1 MAHVSSLSSITS
13 SELSD
18 FVQREIEP
26 DMAYIQRCND
36 IVDLLCQFMQNSFP
50 RELRPSEVRKVNM
63 AHSHFYWFC
72 SNYHSS
78 SFLICQCLNKIFKS
92 SLKVYRML
100 SSYFYRQNKKTYSK
114 SVTTFTSLWNIYNYY
129 TCTFVYIFYVKLQQI
144 NHIRKPRV
152 TDPLCSSC
160 RR

>member
-1 MAHVSSLSSITS
+1 MAHVPSLSSITS
-13 SELSD
+13 SELSA

-100 SSYFYRQNKKTYSK
+100 SSYFYRQNKKLIQNLLRR
-114 SVTTFTSLWNIYNYY
+114 SLLYG
-129 TCTFVYIFYVKLQQI
+129 IFIIIIHV
-144 NHIRKPRV
+144 
-152 TDPLCSSC
+152 PLCIFSM
-160 RR
+160 